1 VRSEKQKFDT
11 ISAEEQPPYSLTEA
25 SRYLLLIDT
34 SCDTTVVRRPDDVR
48 AALVSSAIN
57 YF

>member
-11 ISAEEQPPYSLTEA
+11 NSAEEQPAYSLTEA
-25 SRYLLLIDT
+25 SRYLLIDT
-34 SCDTTVVRRPDDVR
+34 SCDTAVVRRPDDVR